1 MRGDQRLTGGRDV
14 PGFGYAHGCPRK
26 IHDGIGIASSYQV
39 GNPGAIKARR
49 DPADR
54 PTTGRDRCLLGR
66 RGDFRHS
73 AAAGGRGQPRPNHWT
88 AEDFRGHH
96 CKHLEESRRLRPAS
110 TEQAMT
116 RPPKRSMFAG
126 DGVAAPLQHA
136 TFRRIWLA
144 SLLSNLGLLIQA
156 VGAAWAMTQMTSSA
170 DKVALVQTA
179 LMLPVM
185 LISMPAGAIA
195 DMYDRRI
202 VALISLAIAL
212 SGATALTVLAWL
224 GLVTPETLLALCF
237 VVGSGMALFGPAWQ
251 SSVTEQV
258 PPETLPSAVALN
270 GISYNI
276 ARSFGP
282 AIGGIVVAAAGAV
295 AAFAANAVLYLPLL
309 IVLFLWRRTS
319 QPSRLPRE
327 RLNRAIV
334 SGVRYIANSPAIK
347 IVLTRTLVTGLIG
360 GSVSALMPLVA
371 RDLLHGGAQT
381 YGIMLGAFGMG
392 AVIGALNITEVR
404 KRMSGEAAIRACALS
419 MGGAIAAVALS
430 REPVLTAAALVIAG
444 AVWMLAVALFNIGVQ
459 LSAPRWVAGRSLAA
473 FQASIA
479 GGIAIGSWG
488 WGRLTDAVGVEAALL
503 VSAALMLAS
512 PLLGLWLQMPRIGA
526 RNEDAEVLADP
537 EVQLSLTARSGP
549 LVVEI
554 EYRVAQD
561 NARAFH
567 NVMQEVQLSRQRNGA
582 YGWSI
587 ARDIADPE
595 LWTERY
601 HCPTWLDYLR
611 QRNRSTQSERALHQ
625 RAIGFH
631 LGPDPVRVR
640 RMLER
645 PFGSVRWK
653 EDTPDRAVSEVLPVT
668 SSAAG
673 GST

>member
-1 MRGDQRLTGGRDV
+1 MTDQPKRLGLPT
-14 PGFGYAHGCPRK
+14 
-26 IHDGIGIASSYQV
+26 DGI
-39 GNPGAIKARR
+39 
-49 DPADR
+49 
-54 PTTGRDRCLLGR
+54 
-66 RGDFRHS
+66 
-73 AAAGGRGQPRPNHWT
+73 
-88 AEDFRGHH
+88 
-96 CKHLEESRRLRPAS
+96 
-110 TEQAMT
+110 
-116 RPPKRSMFAG
+116 
-126 DGVAAPLQHA
+126 AAPLRHA
-136 TFRRIWLA
+136 VFRRIWFA
-144 SLLSNLGLLIQA
+144 SLVSNLGILIQG

-179 LMLPVM
+179 LMLPIM
-185 LISMPAGAIA
+185 LIAMPAGAIA
-195 DMYDRRI
+195 DMHDRRI
-202 VALISLAIAL
+202 VALISLGIAL
-212 SGATALTVLAWL
+212 VGATTLAVLAWL
-224 GLVTPETLLALCF
+224 GLVTPNILLALCF

-251 SSVTEQV
+251 ASVSEQV
-258 PPETLPSAVALN
+258 PAETLPAAVALN

-282 AIGGIVVAAAGAV
+282 AIGGIVVATSGAV
-295 AAFAANAVLYLPLL
+295 AAFAVNAVLYLPLMG
-309 IVLFLWRRTS
+309 VLFLWNRTHE
-319 QPSRLPRE
+319 PSRLPRE

-334 SGVRYIANSPAIK
+334 SGVRYIANSPSIR
-347 IVLTRTLVTGLIG
+347 IVLIRTLVTGIIG

-392 AVIGALNITEVR
+392 AVFGALNIGEVR
-404 KRMSGEAAIRACALS
+404 RRMSGEAAVRACAIS
-419 MGGAIAAVALS
+419 MAGAIAAVALS
-430 REPVLTAAALVIAG
+430 TSAILTAIALVVAG

-479 GGIAIGSWG
+479 GGIAVGSWG
-488 WGRLTDAVGVEAALL
+488 WGHLTDLAGVETALL
-503 VSAALMLAS
+503 VSAGLMLIS
-512 PLLGLWLQMPRIGA
+512 PLLGIWLRMPRVGA
-526 RNEDAEVLADP
+526 RNEDATELLADP
-537 EVQLSLTARSGP
+537 EVQLSLTGRSGP

-587 ARDIADPE
+587 ARDIGDPE

-611 QRNRSTQSERALHQ
+611 QRNRATQSERALHQ

-631 LGPDPVRVR
+631 LGPDPIRVR

-653 EDTPDRAVSEVLPVT
+653 EDTPDRAANEVLPVVAT
-668 SSAAG
+668 AAG
-673 GST
+673 SST

>member
-1 MRGDQRLTGGRDV
+1 MTEPPQ
-14 PGFGYAHGCPRK
+14 PSAFA
-26 IHDGIGIASSYQV
+26 
-39 GNPGAIKARR
+39 
-49 DPADR
+49 ADSITA
-54 PTTGRDRCLLGR
+54 PL
-66 RGDFRHS
+66 RHS
-73 AAAGGRGQPRPNHWT
+73 I
-88 AEDFRGHH
+88 
-96 CKHLEESRRLRPAS
+96 
-110 TEQAMT
+110 
-116 RPPKRSMFAG
+116 
-126 DGVAAPLQHA
+126 
-136 TFRRIWLA
+136 FRRIWLA
-144 SLLSNLGLLIQA
+144 SLLSNLGILIQS

-195 DMYDRRI
+195 DMHDRRI

-212 SGATALTVLAWL
+212 TGATALTVLAWL
-224 GLVTPETLLALCF
+224 NLVTPNLLLALCF

-251 SSVTEQV
+251 SSVSEQV
-258 PPETLPSAVALN
+258 PAETLPAAVALN

-282 AIGGIVVAAAGAV
+282 AIGGIVVASAGAV
-295 AAFAANAVLYLPLL
+295 AAFAVNTLLYLPLL
-309 IVLFLWRRTS
+309 VVLFLWNRVS
-319 QPSRLPRE
+319 EPSRLPRE

-334 SGVRYIANSPAIK
+334 SGVRYINHSPSIK
-347 IVLTRTLVTGLIG
+347 IVLTRTLITGIIG

-392 AVIGALNITEVR
+392 AVIGALNIGLVR
-404 KRMSGEAAIRACALS
+404 RRMSGEAAVRACTLS
-419 MGGAIAAVALS
+419 MAGAIAAVGLS
-430 REPVLTAAALVIAG
+430 DQPVLTAAALVLAG

-488 WGRLTDAVGVEAALL
+488 WGHLTDIAGVEVALL
-503 VSAALMLAS
+503 VSAALMALS
-512 PLLGLWLQMPRIGA
+512 PLLGLWLRMPPVGA
-526 RNEDAEVLADP
+526 RNEDATEMLADP
-537 EVQLSLTARSGP
+537 EVRLSLTGRSGP

-567 NVMQEVQLSRQRNGA
+567 NVMQDVQFSRQRNGA

-611 QRNRSTQSERALHQ
+611 QRNRATQSERELHQ
-625 RAIGFH
+625 KAIAFH
-631 LGPDPVRVR
+631 LGPEPIRVR

-653 EDTPDRAVSEVLPVT
+653 EESPDRAANEVLPVVAN
-668 SSAAG
+668 AAG
-673 GST
+673 SST

>member
-1 MRGDQRLTGGRDV
+1 MEPLM
-14 PGFGYAHGCPRK
+14 
-26 IHDGIGIASSYQV
+26 
-39 GNPGAIKARR
+39 
-49 DPADR
+49 
-54 PTTGRDRCLLGR
+54 
-66 RGDFRHS
+66 
-73 AAAGGRGQPRPNHWT
+73 
-88 AEDFRGHH
+88 
-96 CKHLEESRRLRPAS
+96 
-110 TEQAMT
+110 TEQAT
-116 RPPKRSMFAG
+116 RSRFAA
-126 DGVAAPLQHA
+126 DGVTAPLRHA
-136 TFRRIWLA
+136 VFRRIWLA
-144 SLLSNLGLLIQA
+144 SLLSNFGLLIQG

-179 LMLPVM
+179 LMLPIM

-202 VALISLAIAL
+202 VALVSLSIAL
-212 SGATALTVLAWL
+212 SGATALAVMSWL
-224 GLVTPETLLALCF
+224 GLVTPQILLAFCF

-251 SSVTEQV
+251 SSVSEQV
-258 PPETLPSAVALN
+258 PAETLPSAVALN

-282 AIGGIVVAAAGAV
+282 AIGGIVVATAGAV
-295 AAFAANAVLYLPLL
+295 AAFATNAVLYLPLL
-309 IVLFLWRRTS
+309 IVLFLWRRS
-319 QPSRLPRE
+319 SEPSRLPRE

-334 SGVRYIANSPAIK
+334 SGVRYIANSPSIR
-347 IVLTRTLVTGLIG
+347 IVLARTLVTGLIG
-360 GSVSALMPLVA
+360 GSVSALMPLVT

-392 AVIGALNITEVR
+392 AVIGALNIAEVR
-404 KRMSGEAAIRACALS
+404 KRMSGEAAVRACALS

-430 REPVLTAAALVIAG
+430 REPVLTAAALVVAG

-479 GGIAIGSWG
+479 GGIAMGSWG
-488 WGRLTDAVGVEAALL
+488 WGRLTDAAGVETALL
-503 VSAALMLAS
+503 VSAALMFAS
-512 PLLGLWLQMPRIGA
+512 PLLGLWLRMPRIGA
-526 RNEDAEVLADP
+526 RDEDAEVLADP
-537 EVQLSLTARSGP
+537 EVRLMLTARSGP

-554 EYRVAQD
+554 EYRVDQES
-561 NARAFH
+561 ARAFH

-601 HCPTWLDYLR
+601 HCPTWHDYLR

-625 RAIGFH
+625 RAISFH

-653 EDTPDRAVSEVLPVT
+653 EETPDRAASEVLPVAT
-668 SSAAG
+668 AAG

>member
-1 MRGDQRLTGGRDV
+1 MTDQ
-14 PGFGYAHGCPRK
+14 
-26 IHDGIGIASSYQV
+26 
-39 GNPGAIKARR
+39 
-49 DPADR
+49 
-54 PTTGRDRCLLGR
+54 
-66 RGDFRHS
+66 
-73 AAAGGRGQPRPNHWT
+73 
-88 AEDFRGHH
+88 
-96 CKHLEESRRLRPAS
+96 
-110 TEQAMT
+110 
-116 RPPKRSMFAG
+116 PKRSRLATEG
-126 DGVAAPLQHA
+126 IAAPLRHA
-136 TFRRIWLA
+136 VFRRIWLA
-144 SLLSNLGLLIQA
+144 SLVSNLGILIQG

-179 LMLPVM
+179 LMLPIM
-185 LISMPAGAIA
+185 LIAMPAGAIA
-195 DMYDRRI
+195 DMHDRRV
-202 VALISLAIAL
+202 VAMISLGIAL
-212 SGATALTVLAWL
+212 AGATVLTVLAWL
-224 GLVTPETLLALCF
+224 GLVTPNILLALCF

-251 SSVTEQV
+251 ASVSEQV
-258 PPETLPSAVALN
+258 PAETLPAAVALN

-282 AIGGIVVAAAGAV
+282 AIGGIVVATAGAV
-295 AAFAANAVLYLPLL
+295 AAFAVNAVLYLPLMV
-309 IVLFLWRRTS
+309 VLFLWNRTHE
-319 QPSRLPRE
+319 PSRLPRE

-334 SGVRYIANSPAIK
+334 SGVRYIANSPSIR
-347 IVLTRTLVTGLIG
+347 IVLIRTLVTGIIG

-392 AVIGALNITEVR
+392 AVFGALNIGEVR
-404 KRMSGEAAIRACALS
+404 RRMSGEAAVRACAIS
-419 MGGAIAAVALS
+419 MAGAIAAVALS
-430 REPVLTAAALVIAG
+430 TSAILTAVALVLAG

-479 GGIAIGSWG
+479 GGIAVGSWG
-488 WGRLTDAVGVEAALL
+488 WGHLTDLAGVETALL
-503 VSAALMLAS
+503 VSAGLMLLS
-512 PLLGLWLQMPRIGA
+512 PLLGIWLRMPRVGA
-526 RNEDAEVLADP
+526 RNEDATELLADP
-537 EVQLSLTARSGP
+537 EVRLSLTGRSGP

-587 ARDIADPE
+587 ARDIGDPE

-611 QRNRSTQSERALHQ
+611 QRSRATQSERALHQ
-625 RAIGFH
+625 RAIDFH
-631 LGPDPVRVR
+631 LGPDPIRVR

-653 EDTPDRAVSEVLPVT
+653 EDTPDRAANEVLPVVAT
-668 SSAAG
+668 AAG
-673 GST
+673 SST

>member
-1 MRGDQRLTGGRDV
+1 M
-14 PGFGYAHGCPRK
+14 
-26 IHDGIGIASSYQV
+26 
-39 GNPGAIKARR
+39 
-49 DPADR
+49 
-54 PTTGRDRCLLGR
+54 
-66 RGDFRHS
+66 
-73 AAAGGRGQPRPNHWT
+73 
-88 AEDFRGHH
+88 
-96 CKHLEESRRLRPAS
+96 
-110 TEQAMT
+110 TE
-116 RPPKRSMFAG
+116 RPKRSMFTA
-126 DGVAAPLQHA
+126 DGVTAPLRHSA
-136 TFRRIWLA
+136 FRRIWLA

-179 LMLPVM
+179 LMLPIM

-202 VALISLAIAL
+202 VALVSLTISL
-212 SGATALTVLAWL
+212 SGATALTALAWF
-224 GLVTPETLLALCF
+224 GLITPTILLTFCF
-237 VVGSGMALFGPAWQ
+237 VVGCGMALFGPAWQ
-251 SSVTEQV
+251 SSVSEQV
-258 PPETLPSAVALN
+258 PADTLPSAVALN

-282 AIGGIVVAAAGAV
+282 AVGGIVVATAGAV
-295 AAFAANAVLYLPLL
+295 AAFAVNAVLYVPLL
-309 IVLFLWRRTS
+309 VVLFLWRRS
-319 QPSRLPRE
+319 SEPSRLPRE
-327 RLNRAIV
+327 RLNRAMV
-334 SGVRYIANSPAIK
+334 SGVRYIANSPSIR
-347 IVLTRTLVTGLIG
+347 IVLARTLVTGVIG

-392 AVIGALNITEVR
+392 AVIGALNISEVR
-404 KRMSGEAAIRACALS
+404 KRMSGEAAVRACAIS
-419 MGGAIAAVALS
+419 MGAAIAAVALS
-430 REPVLTAAALVIAG
+430 RQPVLTAMALVVAG

-488 WGRLTDAVGVEAALL
+488 WGRLTDAAGVETALL
-503 VSAALMLAS
+503 VSAVLMLAS
-512 PLLGLWLQMPRIGA
+512 PLLGLWLRMPRVGA

-537 EVQLSLTARSGP
+537 EVRLALTGRSGP

-554 EYRVAQD
+554 EYRVDQES
-561 NARAFH
+561 ARAFH

-601 HCPTWLDYLR
+601 HCPTWFDYLR

-625 RAIGFH
+625 RAMGFH
-631 LGPDPVRVR
+631 IGPDPVRVR

-653 EDTPDRAVSEVLPVT
+653 EETPDSAPNEVLPVAT
-668 SSAAG
+668 AAG
-673 GST
+673 SGA